1 MQYALPSSL
10 NEALN
15 LRGAGDWQVI
25 AGGTDVYPAA
35 VGVSIRSNLLDIS
48 QVQGLGGIQATET
61 VWRIGALTT
70 WTQLL
75 QADLPAAFTGLKH
88 AARELGSIQIQNVAS
103 IAGNLCNA
111 SPAAD
116 GVPALLVLD
125 AQVELHSARGKR
137 ELALADFV
145 LGNRRTALRPDEIM
159 TAILIPRKYEHVP
172 THFVKLGA
180 RKYLV
185 ISIAMVAAQ
194 IVLDD
199 EHCISDA
206 RIAVGS
212 CSAVAC
218 RLLTLE
224 QSLIGL
230 AVTPGLGVS
239 IGPDHLP
246 ELIPIDDIRGSA
258 DYRLKAAATLVRRAV
273 DTCLARSL

>member
-1 MQYALPSSL
+1 MTYELPTTL

-15 LRGAGDWQVI
+15 LRASGDWQII
-25 AGGTDVYPAA
+25 AGGTDVYPAT
-35 VGVSIRSNLLDIS
+35 VGVPLRTNLLDIS
-48 QVQGLGGIQATET
+48 QLQDLRDIRSTDTQ
-61 VWRIGALTT
+61 WRIGASVT

-75 QADLPAAFTGLKH
+75 QTDLPAAFNGLKL
-88 AARELGSIQIQNVAS
+88 AARELGSVQIQNVAS

-125 AQVELHSARGKR
+125 AIVELSSTRGQR
-137 ELALADFV
+137 ELSLAEFI
-145 LGNRRTALRPDEIM
+145 LGNRRTALLPDEIM
-159 TAILIPRKYEHVP
+159 TAILFPRRHEQTR

-199 EHCISDA
+199 DQCIASA

-212 CSAVAC
+212 CSAVAR
-218 RLLTLE
+218 RLHTLE
-224 QSLIGL
+224 RTLTGLPNSLDIGQS
-230 AVTPGLGVS
+230 VS
-239 IGPDHLP
+239 PESMP
-246 ELIPIDDIRGSA
+246 ELTPIDDIRGSA
-258 DYRLKAAATLVRRAV
+258 DYRLRAATTLVRRAIGA
-273 DTCLARSL
+273 CLGGEL